1 MQTKSRIPQEINLPG
16 FKIVP
21 MREERVRN
29 SAGDIQLMGQVT
41 TLEWT
46 KIEMTGLGWD
56 RESTS
61 YSNFVE
67 CLFNI

>member
-1 MQTKSRIPQEINLPG
+1 LQTKSRIPQEINLPE
-16 FKIVP
+16 FKTVP

-29 SAGDIQLMGQVT
+29 SAEDILLMGQVT

-46 KIEMTGLGWD
+46 KIEMKGLGWD

-61 YSNFVE
+61 YSNFVD
-67 CLFNI
+67 CL